1 MKQNKKGHAM
11 GPKALSIVV
20 LVATLTFV
28 LSPLASTEFNGFSYD
43 QFPVLQIDPPVQ
55 PAGYAFSIWGVIYL
69 WLVVSAVFGLLRAA
83 NDPDWDTMRPALAIS
98 LITGTFWIAAANVAP
113 VLATG
118 MIVVMAAAAI
128 TAMLRAGSGK
138 PWLLARPIALYA
150 GWLTAATGV
159 AIGVVVD
166 GYGIMPVQ
174 TAAIL
179 CLIGVLIVALTVQA
193 ARPREWA
200 YPVAVIWALIGV
212 AVANLTSPNWPVIA
226 LCVFG
231 ITVLIVRAV
240 QSAKK
245 GTNP

>member
-1 MKQNKKGHAM
+1 MRS
-11 GPKALSIVV
+11 KALSISV

-28 LSPLASTEFNGFSYD
+28 LSPLASTGFNGFSYD

-55 PAGYAFSIWGVIYL
+55 PAGYAFSIWGVIYI
-69 WLVVSAVFGLLRAA
+69 WLMVSAVFGLWRAA
-83 NDPDWDTMRPALAIS
+83 DNPDWIAMRPALAVS

-128 TAMLRAGSGK
+128 AAMLRAGPGQ
-138 PWLLARPIALYA
+138 PWLLARPVALYA

-159 AIGVVVD
+159 AMGVVVG
-166 GYGIMPVQ
+166 GYAIVPIQ

-179 CLIGVLIVALTVQA
+179 CLIGVLIVVLAVQA
-193 ARPREWA
+193 ARPHEWA
-200 YPVAVIWALIGV
+200 YPAAIIWALIGV
-212 AVANLTSPNWPVIA
+212 VVANLSGPNWPVIM

-231 ITVLIVRAV
+231 ISVLILRAF

-245 GTNP
+245 EPNP